1 MTYEELLEENK
12 KLKQEIQEAYEI
24 LRPAGLV
31 NGKGEEIPTN
41 LIERAK
47 MAVMI
52 MQSEADYAD
61 EVQKELDELREE
73 WKKRKS

>member
-73 WKKRKS
+73 WKKRKF